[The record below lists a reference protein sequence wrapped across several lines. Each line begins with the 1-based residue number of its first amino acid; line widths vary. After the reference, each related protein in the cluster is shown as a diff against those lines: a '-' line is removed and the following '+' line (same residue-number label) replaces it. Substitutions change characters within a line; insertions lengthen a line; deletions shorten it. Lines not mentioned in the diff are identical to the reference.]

1 MLKQGSCLLILLA
14 ILCAAP
20 LVCAQAA
27 ASQPPPLIT
36 EGDPDRG
43 IAPCSGCH
51 QPNGGGSE
59 AGAAARLAGIGEQY
73 IVNQIENFRNGNR
86 NHPVMTPWAKEL
98 TDAEV
103 KALAAHYDALPP
115 ASNAVVPPNLKRED
129 GQWLALYGDWP
140 NRRLPACQQCH
151 GPLGIGAGADFP
163 ALAGQ
168 PYSYLVN
175 QMANWGTGDRGGDH
189 DGMMRAVAEKL
200 SMAEAQRAA
209 AFYASLPA
217 QKAVEVAAEIGS
229 GERVPSAADLTP
241 PGQATAAQPPKDAA
255 SEERLGSPMPHRG
268 TPIGHQ
274 GPTPAGRDL
283 AKGASYFQ
291 PPSRTE
297 RPEDEFG
304 EMVAMG
310 ESIFSNT
317 YSHEVSGK
325 YVGNTQVCE
334 GCHLDAGRLAGASP
348 LWAARI
354 NYPAYRKKND
364 QVNTLVERVQ
374 GCFRYSMNAPAS
386 EVGTV
391 PSADSR
397 TIRALLSYM
406 HWLATGAPVGDKDIP
421 GRGYPKLEKTAD
433 GFDPER
439 GAVVYAKHCAICHG
453 EKGEGGYAGAEM
465 VFPSLWG
472 EHSYNWGAGMHRI
485 DTAAAYIKANMPLGN
500 YIALTDQQAWDV
512 AAFMNSHERPQ
523 DPRFTGDLAETTG
536 QFHGSELDYYGKREG
551 PDGKL
556 LGEGAMLPAP

>member
-1 MLKQGSCLLILLA
+1 MLKQGSSLLILWA

-175 QMANWGTGDRGGDH
+175 QMANWGTGDRVGDH

-241 PGQATAAQPPKDAA
+241 PGQATDAQPPKDAA

-465 VFPSLWG
+465 VFPPLWG

-485 DTAAAYIKANMPLGN
+485 DTAAAYIQANMPLGN
-500 YIALTDQQAWDV
+500 YLALTDQQAWDV
-512 AAFMNSHERPQ
+512 AAFMNSRERPQ
-523 DPRFTGDLAETTG
+523 DPRFTGDVAETTE

>member
-1 MLKQGSCLLILLA
+1 M
-14 ILCAAP
+14 
-20 LVCAQAA
+20 
-27 ASQPPPLIT
+27 
-36 EGDPDRG
+36 
-43 IAPCSGCH
+43 
-51 QPNGGGSE
+51 
-59 AGAAARLAGIGEQY
+59 
-73 IVNQIENFRNGNR
+73 
-86 NHPVMTPWAKEL
+86 

-103 KALAAHYDALPP
+103 RALAAYYDALPP

-200 SMAEAQRAA
+200 SMAEAQRVA

-217 QKAVEVAAEIGS
+217 QKVVEVAAAIAS

-241 PGQATAAQPPKDAA
+241 PDQGAAAQAPRDAE
-255 SEERLGSPMPHRG
+255 SEQRRWAPMPHRG
-268 TPIGHQ
+268 AAIDHQ

-297 RPEDEFG
+297 RPKDEFG

-391 PSADSR
+391 PSAESR
-397 TIRALLSYM
+397 TVRALLSYM

-421 GRGYPKLEKTAD
+421 GRGIRSWRRPPTAST
-433 GFDPER
+433 PSAAPSSMPSTAPSATVR
-439 GAVVYAKHCAICHG
+439 MARAATPARRWSSRRSGASIPTI
-453 EKGEGGYAGAEM
+453 GAPACTASTTPPPTSRPTCRSATTWRSPTNRPGTSP
-465 VFPSLWG
+465 PS
-472 EHSYNWGAGMHRI
+472 
-485 DTAAAYIKANMPLGN
+485 
-500 YIALTDQQAWDV
+500 
-512 AAFMNSHERPQ
+512 
-523 DPRFTGDLAETTG
+523 
-536 QFHGSELDYYGKREG
+536 
-551 PDGKL
+551 
-556 LGEGAMLPAP
+556 

>member
-151 GPLGIGAGADFP
+151 GPRGIGAGADFP

-175 QMANWGTGDRGGDH
+175 QMANWGTGDRVGDH

-465 VFPSLWG
+465 VFPPLWG

-485 DTAAAYIKANMPLGN
+485 DTAAAYIQANMPLGN
-500 YIALTDQQAWDV
+500 YLALTDQQAWDV
-512 AAFMNSHERPQ
+512 AAFMNSRERPQ
-523 DPRFTGDLAETTG
+523 DPRFTGDVAETTE

>member
-1 MLKQGSCLLILLA
+1 MLKQRLPLSILFSPFFVALS
-14 ILCAAP
+14 
-20 LVCAQAA
+20 VGAQVEVD
-27 ASQPPPLIT
+27 QPPPLVT
-36 EGDPDRG
+36 AGDPDRG

-59 AGAAARLAGIGEQY
+59 AGAAARLAAIGEQY
-73 IVNQIENFRNGNR
+73 IANQIENFRNGNR

-103 KALAAHYDALPP
+103 KALAAYYDALPP
-115 ASNAVVPPNLKRED
+115 ASNAVVPPHRKRED

-151 GPLGIGAGADFP
+151 GPLGIGAGEHFP

-168 PYSYLVN
+168 PYSYLVS
-175 QMANWGTGDRGGDH
+175 QMANWGTGDRVGDH

-200 SMAEAQRAA
+200 SMAEAQRVA

-217 QKAVEVAAEIGS
+217 QKAVDMAAEIGS
-229 GERVPSAADLTP
+229 GERVPSAADLMP
-241 PGQATAAQPPKDAA
+241 PGQSTAAQTPQDAEPKQ
-255 SEERLGSPMPHRG
+255 RRWPPMPHRG
-268 TPIGHQ
+268 TPIDHQ
-274 GPTPAGRDL
+274 GQTPPGRDL
-283 AKGASYFQ
+283 TKGVAYFQ

-297 RPEDEFG
+297 RPEDDFG

-334 GCHLDAGRLAGASP
+334 GCHLDAGRLADSSP

-364 QVNTLVERVQ
+364 KVNTLVERVQ
-374 GCFRYSMNAPAS
+374 GCFKYSMNAPAS

-391 PSADSR
+391 PSAESR

-421 GRGYPKLEKTAD
+421 GRGYPKLETPAS

-439 GAVVYAKHCAICHG
+439 GAVVYVDHCAICHG
-453 EKGEGGYAGAEM
+453 ENGEGGYAGTTMA
-465 VFPSLWG
+465 FPPLWG
-472 EHSYNWGAGMHRI
+472 DHSYNWGAGMHRI
-485 DTAAAYIKANMPLGN
+485 DTAAAFIKANMPLGN
-500 YIALTDQQAWDV
+500 YLELTDQQAWDV

-523 DPRFTGDLAETTG
+523 DPRFTGDLAETTE
-536 QFHGSELDYYGKREG
+536 QFHGSEYDYYGKREG

-556 LGEGAMLPAP
+556 LGEGAMMPAR

>member
-1 MLKQGSCLLILLA
+1 MCRAPCLRA
-14 ILCAAP
+14 GGG
-20 LVCAQAA
+20 
-27 ASQPPPLIT
+27 QPATSLIT

-103 KALAAHYDALPP
+103 RALAAYYDALPP

-200 SMAEAQRAA
+200 SMAEAQRVA

-217 QKAVEVAAEIGS
+217 QKVVEVAAAIAS

-241 PGQATAAQPPKDAA
+241 PDQGAAAQAPRDAE
-255 SEERLGSPMPHRG
+255 SEQRRWAPMPHRG
-268 TPIGHQ
+268 AAIDHQ

-297 RPEDEFG
+297 RPKDEFG

-391 PSADSR
+391 PSAESR
-397 TIRALLSYM
+397 TVRALLSYM

-421 GRGYPKLEKTAD
+421 GRGIRSWRRPPTAST
-433 GFDPER
+433 PSAAPSSTPSTAPSATVR
-439 GAVVYAKHCAICHG
+439 MARAATPARRWSSRRSGASIPTI
-453 EKGEGGYAGAEM
+453 GAPACTASTTPPPTSRPTCRSATTWRSPTNRPGTSP
-465 VFPSLWG
+465 PS
-472 EHSYNWGAGMHRI
+472 
-485 DTAAAYIKANMPLGN
+485 
-500 YIALTDQQAWDV
+500 
-512 AAFMNSHERPQ
+512 
-523 DPRFTGDLAETTG
+523 
-536 QFHGSELDYYGKREG
+536 
-551 PDGKL
+551 
-556 LGEGAMLPAP
+556 

>member
-1 MLKQGSCLLILLA
+1 MLRQRHFPLIFLA
-14 ILCAAP
+14 ILCAVQPVYAQTTDAEP
-20 LVCAQAA
+20 PALV
-27 ASQPPPLIT
+27 T

-98 TDAEV
+98 TNAEI
-103 KALAAHYDALPP
+103 KALAAYYDALPP
-115 ASNAVVPPNLKRED
+115 ASNAVVPPDLKRED

-151 GPLGIGAGADFP
+151 GPLGIGAGENFP

-175 QMANWGTGDRGGDH
+175 QMANWGTGDRVGDH

-200 SMAEAQRAA
+200 SMAEAKRVA

-217 QKAVEVAAEIGS
+217 QKAVDVAAEIAS
-229 GERVPSAADLTP
+229 GERVPGAANLTP
-241 PGQATAAQPPKDAA
+241 PGQSTAEQPSQDAQPEKRRWP
-255 SEERLGSPMPHRG
+255 PMPHRG
-268 TPIGHQ
+268 IPIDHQ
-274 GPTPAGRDL
+274 GPTPAGRNP

-334 GCHLDAGRLAGASP
+334 GCHLDAGRLAGSSP
-348 LWAARI
+348 MWAARI

-364 QVNTLVERVQ
+364 EVNTLVERIQ
-374 GCFRYSMNAPAS
+374 GCFKYSMNAPAS

-391 PSADSR
+391 PSAESR

-406 HWLATGAPVGDKDIP
+406 HWLANGAPVGDTNIP

-439 GAVVYAKHCAICHG
+439 GAVVYVEHCAICHG
-453 EKGEGGYAGAEM
+453 ENGEGGYAGAEM
-465 VFPSLWG
+465 VFPPLWG

-500 YIALTDQQAWDV
+500 YLELTDQQAWDV

-523 DPRFTGDLAETTG
+523 DPRFTGDLAETTE

-551 PDGKL
+551 PDGIL
-556 LGEGAMLPAP
+556 LGEGAMMPAP